1 MKAPV
6 SGSFF
11 GSATGVFAIGLL
23 ILKKETAMK
32 KIITVFLSFVLLLAL
47 VSCSAKDGELAP
59 SDASG
64 GSFADAS
71 DMGGASGAMAGAE
84 TGEPTAPGDGAT
96 DGDTP
101 VKPTLPAGQLTAA
114 EWRDLNHFEDWLA
127 LFRSG
132 QTEGENGAFY
142 SYVAEGGNTLW
153 MLPYRG
159 LVTVEVKNGETPCT
173 GAHVTLEWGE
183 SSRYA
188 AVTDARGLAY
198 LFTDGEEGTL
208 TVKSGAGSYSGAWA
222 GESLVSVT
230 LDQNEE
236 KQSVMEIMFVIDTTG
251 SMSDE
256 LRYIQA
262 EIDDVIGR
270 VKEANADA
278 TVRLA
283 LLFYRDQGDE
293 YVTRYFDFTEDL
305 AAVKANLAVQTASG
319 GGDYPEAVHT
329 ALSEAVAKQWSS
341 GATTKLLF
349 HILDAPPHSDGQ
361 VAETYRSAIL
371 TAAEKGIRIIPVA
384 SSGVNKMTEYL
395 LREEA
400 LLTGG
405 TYTFLTNDSGIG
417 GDHLTPTVGEY
428 TVEYL
433 NAMLVRLICEYY
445 TGVATPPVHW
455 QQQQG

>member
-11 GSATGVFAIGLL
+11 GTAAGVFSIGLF
-23 ILKKETAMK
+23 ILKKEIAMK
-32 KIITVFLSFVLLLAL
+32 KILTVLLSFVLLLAL
-47 VSCSAKDGELAP
+47 VSCSAKDGELIP
-59 SDASG
+59 SAGGDGKLFGDAS
-64 GSFADAS
+64 
-71 DMGGASGAMAGAE
+71 GGASGASGMEVADSATDAA
-84 TGEPTAPGDGAT
+84 TGEDEGSS
-96 DGDTP
+96 

-114 EWRDLNHFEDWLA
+114 EWRDLAHFEDWLT

-159 LVTVEVKNGETPCT
+159 LVTVEVKNGETPCA
-173 GAHVTLEWGE
+173 GAHVTLACGE
-183 SSRYA
+183 TSRYA

-198 LFTDGEEGTL
+198 LFTDGEAGTL
-208 TVKSGAGSYSGAWA
+208 TVTSGEGSYSGAWT

-230 LDQNEE
+230 LNQNEE
-236 KQSVMEIMFVIDTTG
+236 KQSVIEIMFVIDTTG

-270 VKEANADA
+270 VKEANTDA

-305 AAVKANLAVQTASG
+305 AAGKANLAAQTASG

-329 ALSEAVAKQWSS
+329 ALSEAVSKQWSS

-361 VAETYRSAIL
+361 VADIYRSAIL

-417 GDHLTPTVGEY
+417 GDHLPPTVGEY

-455 QQQQG
+455 QQQE